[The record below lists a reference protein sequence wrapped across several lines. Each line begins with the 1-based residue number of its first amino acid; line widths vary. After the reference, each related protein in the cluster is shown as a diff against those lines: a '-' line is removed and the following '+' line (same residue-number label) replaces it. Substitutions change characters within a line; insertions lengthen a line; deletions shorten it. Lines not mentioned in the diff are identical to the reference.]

1 MPCADELKR
10 AAYSYSSD
18 FIRPPKCRICDNVI
32 PLSAGASAEN
42 LKRGSVKRQVLG
54 LICAVIVGFS
64 ATHAAAYD
72 YPLKNPYVATII
84 GTPTELQA
92 ELPEK
97 IDYELLG
104 LKVFPDRLTPDVFWY
119 QQEFLYTLTYQKQ
132 EAPLIFVIAGTGS
145 SSYSSSTIFLQKAFY
160 KAGFHVICLSSPTH
174 MNFVVTASA
183 TCVPGNIVED
193 AQDLYRV
200 MTLAWQQ
207 VKDRI
212 KVSEFYL
219 TGYSLGASQAAFV
232 AKLDEE
238 KRVFNFK
245 KVCMINPA
253 VSLYTSA
260 KILDN
265 MLLEIMPDRN
275 SPEVFDRWLN
285 AVLGKFG
292 EAYRM
297 MGQPPLDYDF
307 LYDTYRTLYKTQPP
321 RQEDMAGIIGTV
333 FQLALRNMIFTS
345 DVMSNSGFIVPKNR
359 VLGSAD
365 SLTDYWKVT
374 GTLSFID
381 YFDEL
386 LYPYFQSKSSGL
398 TKEALIASTSLRS
411 IESYLRNTP
420 KIVLM
425 DNEDDLILTPQDLA
439 FLKNVF
445 GPRAKIYPYGGHLGN
460 MAYKENIAHMINI
473 FKN

>member
-1 MPCADELKR
+1 
-10 AAYSYSSD
+10 
-18 FIRPPKCRICDNVI
+18 
-32 PLSAGASAEN
+32 
-42 LKRGSVKRQVLG
+42 VKRQVLG

-64 ATHAAAYD
+64 ATHSAAYD

-84 GTPTELQA
+84 GTPMELEA

-104 LKVFPDRLTPDVFWY
+104 LKVFPDRPTPDVFWY

-145 SSYSSSTIFLQKAFY
+145 SSYSSSVIFLQKAFY
-160 KAGFHVICLSSPTH
+160 KAGFHVICLSSPTQ

-253 VSLYTSA
+253 VSMYTSA

-285 AVLGKFG
+285 AMLGKFG

-297 MGQPPLDYDF
+297 MGQPPLDHDF
-307 LYDTYRTLYKTQPP
+307 LYDTYRTLYKTKPP

-381 YFDEL
+381 YFNEL
-386 LYPYFQSKSSGL
+386 LYPYFQSKSPGL

-425 DNEDDLILTPQDLA
+425 DNEDDLILTPEDLA

-460 MAYKENIAHMINI
+460 MTYKDNIAHMIDI

>member
-1 MPCADELKR
+1 
-10 AAYSYSSD
+10 
-18 FIRPPKCRICDNVI
+18 
-32 PLSAGASAEN
+32 
-42 LKRGSVKRQVLG
+42 VKRQVLG

-84 GTPTELQA
+84 GTPMELEA

-104 LKVFPDRLTPDVFWY
+104 LKVFPDRPTPDVFWY

-145 SSYSSSTIFLQKAFY
+145 SSYSSSVIFLQKAFY
-160 KAGFHVICLSSPTH
+160 KAGFHVICLSSPTQ

-193 AQDLYRV
+193 TQDLYRV

-253 VSLYTSA
+253 VSMYTSA

-285 AVLGKFG
+285 AMLGKFG

-297 MGQPPLDYDF
+297 MGQPPLDHDF
-307 LYDTYRTLYKTQPP
+307 LYDTYRTLYKTKPP

-381 YFDEL
+381 YFNEL
-386 LYPYFQSKSSGL
+386 LYPYFQSKSPGL

-425 DNEDDLILTPQDLA
+425 DNEDDLILTPEDLA

-460 MAYKENIAHMINI
+460 MTYKDNIAHMIDI